1 MHQSN
6 AATLGFFLTALVHAR
21 ARRHQP
27 LCRWL
32 IHRAPSPPLLPPEV
46 LWRAGSAAVSAAF
59 SPLRGPHWLSTHAH
73 TRTPARLH
81 ISACSRRWCE
91 FLNTLITVL
100 DLVRACLQN
109 CIFGLLMLEN
119 KPSLD
124 SAGGFSLPLAGGA
137 PVFAHGAVLLTVEH
151 LCSCC
156 VHAHYHSRQGL
167 RFANDLHRVARL
179 FCPLEKNINF
189 QSFCFQ

>member
-1 MHQSN
+1 MHQSD
-6 AATLGFFLTALVHAR
+6 AATLGVFFNRAGACTRTSPSAALQAADSPSAVTASPTSRGAVASWICSLFSCF
-21 ARRHQP
+21 
-27 LCRWL
+27 L
-32 IHRAPSPPLLPPEV
+32 SPP
-46 LWRAGSAAVSAAF
+46 RATLAF
-59 SPLRGPHWLSTHAH
+59 H
-73 TRTPARLH
+73 TRTRTHTHARPH

-156 VHAHYHSRQGL
+156 RVKVAVCVHAH
-167 RFANDLHRVARL
+167 
-179 FCPLEKNINF
+179 
-189 QSFCFQ
+189 

>member
-1 MHQSN
+1 MHAHVAISRSAGGWFTERRHRLSDLPRCCGELDLQPFQLPSLPSEGH
-6 AATLGFFLTALVHAR
+6 TGFPHTHTHAR
-21 ARRHQP
+21 
-27 LCRWL
+27 
-32 IHRAPSPPLLPPEV
+32 
-46 LWRAGSAAVSAAF
+46 
-59 SPLRGPHWLSTHAH
+59 
-73 TRTPARLH
+73 RLH

-100 DLVRACLQN
+100 DLVRACLPN

-156 VHAHYHSRQGL
+156 RVKVAVCVHAH
-167 RFANDLHRVARL
+167 
-179 FCPLEKNINF
+179 
-189 QSFCFQ
+189 

>member
-1 MHQSN
+1 M
-6 AATLGFFLTALVHAR
+6 HAR

-59 SPLRGPHWLSTHAH
+59 SPSSGRLLSPPRATLAFH
-73 TRTPARLH
+73 TRTHTHARLH

-119 KPSLD
+119 KPSFD
-124 SAGGFSLPLAGGA
+124 SAGGFSFPLAGGA
-137 PVFAHGAVLLTVEH
+137 PVFAHGAVLLTMEH

-156 VHAHYHSRQGL
+156 RVKVAVCLHAH
-167 RFANDLHRVARL
+167 
-179 FCPLEKNINF
+179 
-189 QSFCFQ
+189 